1 MSLFFVS
8 RIFTRVLQVYDL
20 RTSLL
25 ICDGSSANLA
35 ALKASHGHFTGAYNN
50 DHSGLDPF
58 VIKPYFINQYDPA
71 NKIHWLICPSH
82 QVHMFTKL
90 INVMFFVMQLKNMI
104 NALFS
109 SQGGGTKGF
118 RYTIDGEQ
126 FGWKAITDLYAR
138 ECQRRESGEAR
149 LVPKLR
155 EAFVLRDSWT
165 KLNVLPAKIM
175 QVRVKF
181 VYLCYTVSKSRIYLL
196 AARASSF
203 RTIQVLQ
210 ARPSPI

>member
-1 MSLFFVS
+1 
-8 RIFTRVLQVYDL
+8 
-20 RTSLL
+20 
-25 ICDGSSANLA
+25 
-35 ALKASHGHFTGAYNN
+35 
-50 DHSGLDPF
+50 
-58 VIKPYFINQYDPA
+58 
-71 NKIHWLICPSH
+71 
-82 QVHMFTKL
+82 
-90 INVMFFVMQLKNMI
+90 MQLKNMI

-109 SQGGGTKGF
+109 SQSGGTKGF
-118 RYTIDGEQ
+118 RYTIDGQQ

-138 ECQRRESGEAR
+138 ECQRRESGVAR

-181 VYLCYTVSKSRIYLL
+181 YLCYTVSKSRIYLL

-210 ARPSPI
+210 TRPSPI

>member
-1 MSLFFVS
+1 
-8 RIFTRVLQVYDL
+8 
-20 RTSLL
+20 
-25 ICDGSSANLA
+25 
-35 ALKASHGHFTGAYNN
+35 
-50 DHSGLDPF
+50 
-58 VIKPYFINQYDPA
+58 
-71 NKIHWLICPSH
+71 
-82 QVHMFTKL
+82 
-90 INVMFFVMQLKNMI
+90 MI

-109 SQGGGTKGF
+109 SQSGGTKGF